1 MGRSHVGQEGRGWLR
16 ALGWVIDLALQV
28 VVVLI
33 VLQAI
38 GERWGAEAAIAA
50 GLLLPVTYLLGP
62 MLLGIVGGAWLAF
75 GLQVL
80 AMAGAVGLLGVP
92 RIDRRQDTG
101 RGCLQVLAAGTLLVL
116 VDLALHLAALA
127 LVIGQVERA
136 WGRDGAL
143 LAAVAFPVTYL
154 LGPAWMA
161 YSGAGWLPL
170 ILQAA
175 AFGLLALVVVMSDS

>member
-1 MGRSHVGQEGRGWLR
+1 MGRPHVRQEGRRWLR
-16 ALGWVIDLALQV
+16 ALCWVMDLALQV
-28 VVVLI
+28 VVVLL
-33 VLQAI
+33 VLLAV
-38 GERWGAEAAIAA
+38 GDRWGAEAAIAA

-62 MLLGIVGGAWLAF
+62 MLLGIVAGTWLAF
-75 GLQVL
+75 GLQIL
-80 AMAGAVGLLGVP
+80 ALAGAVGLLGVP
-92 RIDRRQDTG
+92 RIDRQQETG

-127 LVIGQVERA
+127 LVIGQVERG
-136 WGRDGAL
+136 WGRDGAM
-143 LAAVAFPVTYL
+143 LAAVAFPLTYV

-175 AFGLLALVVVMSDS
+175 AFALLGLVVVMADN